1 MRGSRLASA
10 TLAAVLSSRV
20 RGSTALMMATVQGW
34 TEVMKRLV
42 EWGVDA
48 DARDADGLT
57 QRSNVSSVT
66 AVVPD

>member
-1 MRGSRLASA
+1 LRPL
-10 TLAAVLSSRV
+10 V
-20 RGSTALMMATVQGW
+20 
-34 TEVMKRLV
+34 KRLV

-57 QRSNVSSVT
+57 QRSNVPSVT